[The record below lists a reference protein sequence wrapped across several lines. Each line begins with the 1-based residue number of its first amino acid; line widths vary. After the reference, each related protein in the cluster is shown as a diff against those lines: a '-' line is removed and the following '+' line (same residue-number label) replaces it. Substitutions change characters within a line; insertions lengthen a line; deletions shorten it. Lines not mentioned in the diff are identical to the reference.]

1 MLLSKMGQTLY
12 NKADKRLGVPWGALS
27 VVVGSIVGM
36 EIPAALTL
44 GRRLLLKHGLGDWSI
59 RTDRA
64 KTRAGACRFG
74 TRTISLSAD
83 LTRLH
88 DEAEV
93 RDTILHEIAHALV
106 GPFHGHDDLWRAK
119 AVEIGG
125 SGERTMSTSAPRVEG
140 PWRGTCPQGH
150 VSTRHRRPTRVLSC
164 SRCSTTFDATS
175 LISWTYRGRRVAM
188 GQAYRAELEA
198 LGSLV
203 EASPVRPSTASA
215 PALGS
220 VVRIVT
226 AGPLGGAVGEVEA
239 AFVTRSQ
246 VRVGD
251 ELYAVPNDALEPAHA
266 VAS

>member
-1 MLLSKMGQTLY
+1 M
-12 NKADKRLGVPWGALS
+12 A
-27 VVVGSIVGM
+27 GSIVAM

-44 GRRLLLKHGLGDWSI
+44 GRRLLREHGLGDWSI

-64 KTRAGACRFG
+64 KTRAGVCRFS
-74 TRTISLSAD
+74 THTISLSAD

-88 DEAEV
+88 DETEV

-106 GPFHGHDDLWRAK
+106 GPFHGHDEVWRAK
-119 AVEIGG
+119 AVEIGC
-125 SGERTMSTSAPRVEG
+125 SGERTVPSHAPRVEG
-140 PWRGTCPQGH
+140 PWRGVCPQGH

-164 SRCSTTFDATS
+164 SRCSGTFDAS
-175 LISWTYRGRRVAM
+175 SVISWTYRGRRVAM

-198 LGSLV
+198 LGGHV
-203 EASPVRPSTASA
+203 GVAPSRTVPA

-226 AGPLGGAVGEVEA
+226 AGPLRGAVGEVEA
-239 AFVTRSQ
+239 AFATRSQ
-246 VRVGD
+246 VRVGE
-251 ELYAVPNDALEPAHA
+251 ELYAVPNDALETAHA